1 VTEIPVRCKNRSRS
15 TRTVGHDEPE
25 SAVTIRRN
33 QRSRWAGIP
42 NYDQAPQLPTGYAG
56 MYLLALVP
64 PLWFKVMNPRVEA
77 YYRGE
82 EWQLSARQF
91 EEAARVH
98 SH

>member
-42 NYDQAPQLPTGYAG
+42 TNNQTTGVKSGQTFAVG
-56 MYLLALVP
+56 VRHN
-64 PLWFKVMNPRVEA
+64 F
-77 YYRGE
+77 
-82 EWQLSARQF
+82 
-91 EEAARVH
+91 
-98 SH
+98 

>member
-42 NYDQAPQLPTGYAG
+42 TNGCFLIFDVVKEGLNNS
-56 MYLLALVP
+56 
-64 PLWFKVMNPRVEA
+64 FVMRH
-77 YYRGE
+77 
-82 EWQLSARQF
+82 
-91 EEAARVH
+91 AA
-98 SH
+98 